1 MVRILIIS
9 DIHLWSLPN
18 EHDEFYKMRRE
29 LMKDIAD
36 YTDVKGPI
44 QHILISG
51 DIAYSGAKSEYE
63 KATTFIKEL
72 CNNCKC
78 PEHEVYIVPG
88 NHDKNFKEEGS
99 GIRHLVHAGMS
110 CDSIDTD
117 KHWHDLLE
125 HDVESAQL
133 LYRPFKD
140 YYSFASS
147 FDSIEPMM
155 AKCLEYPNVPFDP
168 IEHKMV
174 MHYPLSNVGEYQINL
189 YGMNTALT
197 SDWYDINDEGEGHK
211 LYLPKLAYNKYVEKE
226 GQINI
231 LMMHHPVDRVKNG
244 DEIKDIL
251 DKNYHIQIFGHLHS
265 PASDCNS
272 SINAIHILSG
282 AFQPPTEGG
291 ETDYYSVYNILE
303 LETATEAGEDI
314 LKTQLLVEKYNKDT
328 FKHLDN
334 ECKPFQIKLK
344 KKHQNRW
351 QNKMEEVKENNLPQG
366 ISKREIRFA
375 FLRSP
380 QNVQI
385 MKGFGQY
392 DEQRS
397 NSANAVSFL
406 NWIDDNNKMIEL
418 WNKLRK

>member
-1 MVRILIIS
+1 M
-9 DIHLWSLPN
+9 
-18 EHDEFYKMRRE
+18 
-29 LMKDIAD
+29 
-36 YTDVKGPI
+36 
-44 QHILISG
+44 
-51 DIAYSGAKSEYE
+51 
-63 KATTFIKEL
+63 
-72 CNNCKC
+72 
-78 PEHEVYIVPG
+78 
-88 NHDKNFKEEGS
+88 
-99 GIRHLVHAGMS
+99 
-110 CDSIDTD
+110 
-117 KHWHDLLE
+117 LE
-125 HDVESAQL
+125 HDIESAQL
-133 LYRPFKD
+133 LYRPFKN
-140 YYSFASS
+140 YYFFAST

-155 AKCLEYPNVPFDP
+155 AKCLEEPNVPFDSE
-168 IEHKMV
+168 EHKMV
-174 MHYPLSNVGEYQINL
+174 MHYTLSNVGEYQINL

-197 SDWYDINDEGEGHK
+197 SDWYDINDEGKGHK

-282 AFQPPTEGG
+282 AFQPPTEGS

-328 FKHLDN
+328 FKHHDT
-334 ECKPFQIKLK
+334 ECKSFRIKL

-385 MKGFGQY
+385 MKSFGQY

-406 NWIDDNNKMIEL
+406 NWIDDNNKMIDL
-418 WNKLRK
+418 WNKLHK

>member
-9 DIHLWSLPN
+9 DIHLWSLPD
-18 EHDEFYKMRRE
+18 EHDDFYKMRRV

-36 YTDVKGPI
+36 YTDAKGPI
-44 QHILISG
+44 HHILISG
-51 DIAYSGAKSEYE
+51 DIANKGSKAEYE
-63 KATTFIKEL
+63 KATVFIQEL
-72 CNNCKC
+72 CKKSRC
-78 PEHEVYIVPG
+78 PEHEVYVVPG
-88 NHDKNFKEEGS
+88 NHDKNFDEEGS
-99 GIRHLVHAGMS
+99 GIRHIVHAGLS
-110 CDSIDTD
+110 SDNTNSDLDLCDM
-117 KHWHDLLE
+117 LE
-125 HDVESAQL
+125 HDIESAQL
-133 LYRPFKD
+133 LYRPFKN
-140 YYSFASS
+140 YYSFAST

-155 AKCLEYPNVPFDP
+155 AKCLEEPNVPFDSE
-168 IEHKMV
+168 EHKMV
-174 MHYPLSNVGEYQINL
+174 MHYTLSNVGEYQINL

-197 SDWYDINDEGEGHK
+197 SDWYDINDEGKGHK

-231 LMMHHPVDRVKNG
+231 LMMHHPVNRVKNG

-251 DKNYHIQIFGHLHS
+251 DKNYHIQIFGHLHI

-282 AFQPPTEGG
+282 AFQPPTEGS

-328 FKHLDN
+328 FKHHDT
-334 ECKPFQIKLK
+334 ECKSFRIKL

-385 MKGFGQY
+385 MKSFGKY

-406 NWIDDNNKMIEL
+406 NWIDENNKMTDL